1 MGQSRRAIVGGFV
14 VGGFLL
20 FAVGL
25 FLIGDRRL
33 LFVPQFELNTAF
45 GKVTGLQIGS
55 KVRLSGLD
63 AGEVLDIAIPS
74 RPSDKFV
81 VRLRLRQ
88 DLQSLVRHDSVAAI
102 QSDGIVG
109 SAFIQIGRG
118 TDASPAVAPGDTI
131 AGTDPVEFADLIQ
144 EGRETFQTVSRE
156 ITDVSNDVSQT
167 IATLTKTAA
176 TANAVL
182 ENAGSDLQRL
192 TASSVRVS
200 DEIEGMVGDVR
211 GMVGSVKA
219 GEGTLGKLLTDDTQ
233 YRRWVGVTTEAEQ
246 TVGNLRAATERA
258 RTLID
263 QLGARDGA
271 TQQLM
276 TAVRGTLLSTREVI
290 SDVSESTEALKRNFL
305 FRGFFRDRGF
315 YDLDSLSR
323 EAYLSGALERN
334 NRTAL
339 RVWIEADALFAQ
351 QPDGTERLT
360 DAGRRRLDSAM
371 ADLVRYPANSP
382 LVIEGYASDAESG
395 TAFLVSLDRA
405 ELVRDYVLVRFRRR
419 VTLTGVMPLS
429 TQANGSPRGDGT
441 WSGVALSLF
450 VADAALANTQ
460 ATR

>member
-1 MGQSRRAIVGGFV
+1 VA
-14 VGGFLL
+14 GGFLL

-25 FLIGDRRL
+25 FPIGDRRL
-33 LFVPQFELNTAF
+33 LFAPQFELNTSF
-45 GKVTGLQIGS
+45 GKVTGLQVGS
-55 KVRLSGLD
+55 KVRLAGLD

-74 RPSDKFV
+74 RPSGKFV
-81 VRLRLRQ
+81 VRMRLRQ
-88 DLQSLVRHDSVAAI
+88 DLQPLVRRDSVAGI

-118 TDASPAVAPGDTI
+118 TDEAPAVVAGDAI
-131 AGTDPVEFADLIQ
+131 AGSDPVEFADLIQ
-144 EGRETFQTVSRE
+144 EGRATFQTVSRE

-167 IATLTKTAA
+167 IATLTETAS

-182 ENAGSDLQRL
+182 ENAGSDLKKL

-200 DEIEGMVGDVR
+200 DEIEGMVVDAR
-211 GMVGSVKA
+211 AIIGSVKA
-219 GEGTLGKLLTDDTQ
+219 GEGTLGKLLTDDTP
-233 YRRWVGVTTEAEQ
+233 YKRWVGVTAEAEQ

-258 RTLID
+258 RNLID

-339 RVWIEADALFAQ
+339 RIWVESDALFAR

-382 LVIEGYASDAESG
+382 LVVEGYAAGVESG
-395 TAFLVSLDRA
+395 AAFLLSLDRA
-405 ELVRDYVLVRFRRR
+405 ELVRDYLLARFRRR

-429 TQANGSPRGDGT
+429 MQAKDSPRGDGT
-441 WSGVALSLF
+441 WSGVALALF
-450 VADAALANTQ
+450 VDASAIAAPPVTP
-460 ATR
+460 